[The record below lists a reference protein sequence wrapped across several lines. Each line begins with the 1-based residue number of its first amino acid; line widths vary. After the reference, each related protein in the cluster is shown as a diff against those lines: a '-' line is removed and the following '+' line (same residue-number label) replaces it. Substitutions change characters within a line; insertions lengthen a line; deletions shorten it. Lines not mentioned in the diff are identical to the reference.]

1 MVKRSSPTAAA
12 GGGSTKRPQAK
23 PSKKKKEEEEE
34 EEGENYLNHNFDLM
48 LCWAAQPSKRTQAG
62 LPEQAL

>member
-34 EEGENYLNHNFDLM
+34 GENYLYHNFDLM